1 MRGGNP
7 LDSRGRYPQSAVKSK
22 TLLQTNPWFGA
33 LSFPLFRPL
42 KALKPPPAGSQDPR
56 AEGDTRNA
64 CRIIRLTV
72 GFEPCAGDVAQLGER
87 LLCTQG
93 VTGSSPVISTST
105 LSTE

>member
-1 MRGGNP
+1 MEIRSTRGIDALKSALINTQGSSSVFP
-7 LDSRGRYPQSAVKSK
+7 TLQAVQGAEVTSRGRKV
-22 TLLQTNPWFGA
+22 
-33 LSFPLFRPL
+33 R
-42 KALKPPPAGSQDPR
+42 
-56 AEGDTRNA
+56 TRRETHGMCVANED
-64 CRIIRLTV
+64 RLTV